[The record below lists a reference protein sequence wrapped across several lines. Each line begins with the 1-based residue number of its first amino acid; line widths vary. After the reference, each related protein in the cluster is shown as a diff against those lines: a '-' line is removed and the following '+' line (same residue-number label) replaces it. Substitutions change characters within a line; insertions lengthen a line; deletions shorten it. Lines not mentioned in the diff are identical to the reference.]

1 MMRNSFAKKIT
12 ELSSVNDQ
20 IALLVGDIGNRLFDD
35 FKFQNPKKF
44 FNCGVAE
51 QNMIGVSAGLAQQG
65 FLPFVYTIAPF
76 CTSRCF
82 EQIRVDV
89 CYHNVPVTIVAVGA
103 GLSYANL
110 GPTHHSFEDIAILRT
125 LPNMRILCPADPNE
139 VDACLD
145 LATEDP
151 KPTYIRLGKKGEPRI
166 HKRSIDQNELASR
179 IRLRKGKEVCLLSTG
194 TLLKE
199 TLECSKILSQYGY
212 DASVYSVPQVKPF
225 PSKIIEEI
233 FIEYQTIA
241 VFEEH
246 SIIGGF
252 SAAIAEWIIDNQL
265 DTTKLLR
272 FGINDEFHI
281 KSGSQSYARQAI
293 GLCPQTFANQILKVI
308 SGPENEN
315 TCSNFSSNQKSIS
328 TG

>member
-12 ELSSVNDQ
+12 ELSSVDDQ
-20 IALLVGDIGNRLFDD
+20 IVLLAGDIGNRLFDN
-35 FKFQNPKKF
+35 FKNQSPKKF

-125 LPNMRILCPADPNE
+125 LPNMRILCPADPDE
-139 VDACLD
+139 VDACVE
-145 LATEDP
+145 LAVAEP

-166 HKRSIDQNELASR
+166 HERSIDRDELVST
-179 IRLRKGKEVCLLSTG
+179 IRLRKGKEICLISTG

-199 TLECSKILSQYGY
+199 TLECSKILGQYGY

-225 PSKIIEEI
+225 PSKIIEEV
-233 FIEYQTIA
+233 FTEYQTIA

-252 SAAIAEWIIDNQL
+252 SAAVAEWIIDNQVN
-265 DTTKLLR
+265 TSRLLR
-272 FGINDEFHI
+272 FGINDVFHI
-281 KSGSQSYARQAI
+281 KSGSQSYARHALGLHSQA
-293 GLCPQTFANQILKVI
+293 FASRILTAI
-308 SGPENEN
+308 SGSEHEN
-315 TCSNFSSNQKSIS
+315 TCSNFSSKQKTIS
-328 TG
+328 T

>member
-1 MMRNSFAKKIT
+1 MRNSFAKKIT
-12 ELSSVNDQ
+12 ELSSINGKLT
-20 IALLVGDIGNRLFDD
+20 LLAGDIGNRLFDD
-35 FKFQNPKKF
+35 FKRQNPNKF

-65 FLPFVYTIAPF
+65 FFPFVYTIAPF

-125 LPNMRILCPADPNE
+125 LPNMRILCPADPDE
-139 VDACLD
+139 VEACLE
-145 LATEDP
+145 LAVAEP

-166 HKRSIDQNELASR
+166 HERLIDRNELISG
-179 IRLRKGKEVCLLSTG
+179 IHVRKGEKICLVSTG

-199 TLECSKILSQYGY
+199 VIDCSKILNQLGHNP
-212 DASVYSVPQVKPF
+212 SVYSVPQVKPF
-225 PSKIIEEI
+225 PSKFVADI
-233 FIEYQTIA
+233 FRKYKTIA

-252 SAAIAEWIIDNQL
+252 SSAITEWVADNRANKSQ
-265 DTTKLLR
+265 LLR
-272 FGINDEFHI
+272 FGINDEFHT
-281 KSGSQSYARQAI
+281 KSGSQSYARHAL
-293 GLCPQTFANQILKVI
+293 GLQSKAFASRILKAI
-308 SGPENEN
+308 SGSEHEN
-315 TCSNFSSNQKSIS
+315 TRSNFSSNQNAIS
-328 TG
+328 T